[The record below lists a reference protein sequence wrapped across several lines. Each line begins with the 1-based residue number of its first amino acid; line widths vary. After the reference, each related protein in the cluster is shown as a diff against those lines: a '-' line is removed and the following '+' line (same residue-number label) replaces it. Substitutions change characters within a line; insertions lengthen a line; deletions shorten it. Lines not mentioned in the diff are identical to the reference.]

1 MLVVNVPTG
10 ARDESFGVAEV
21 LRSPAEHIVNGLVI
35 SRADKDKVFWR
46 NARRFFDWTRSRDE
60 RPVGEGRSNVALR
73 GL

>member
-1 MLVVNVPTG
+1 MPVVNIATG

-60 RPVGEGRSNVALR
+60 RPVGEGRPNVALR